1 MIRVLCVALALS
13 AASYA
18 SAAFAQEA
26 EPDQEAQDAVTET
39 VADGPVL
46 ASQVIDWIY
55 FYAARYEIAPSA
67 PLRVARC
74 ESGGFSVAVLN
85 GWKLGRLGEVG
96 TFQFHPRGIWW
107 STPQAAAGYS
117 YWDAEANVA
126 AGVWAIAQGYGPRHW
141 AGCWG

>member
-13 AASYA
+13 AACYA
-18 SAAFAQEA
+18 PVAFAQEEA
-26 EPDQEAQDAVTET
+26 EPEQEVTEVT
-39 VADGPVL
+39 PGPVL

-55 FYAARYEIAPSA
+55 FYAARYEIAPTM